1 MRAEISSCDFFPSD
15 THMLVES
22 CIARVRVAARLDDDA
37 VLPPLPQVTP
47 RRDVVI
53 FTKSQTE
60 AARGGPSGSSATVLA
75 VLPAPAAPPQRRS
88 GRWAFRLCALVAVA
102 AASAAFLA
110 SPAGHRPGVERVT
123 RAARLHVSNT
133 AHATLALVSRR

>member
-60 AARGGPSGSSATVLA
+60 AAAASGSSATVLA
-75 VLPAPAAPPQRRS
+75 VLPAPPAPPQRRS